1 MALSIVILAAGKG
14 KRMHSRRPKVL
25 QPLAGRPLLAHVLDT
40 ARALAPDTIH
50 VVVGHGAEMV
60 LGECAADDIQWVM
73 QHEQLGTGHAVLQAL
88 PAIADGHTV
97 LILYGDVPL
106 VSLESLRALIAAG
119 HSSPALLAV
128 LLPDPAGYGR
138 VLRDADGRVLGIVE
152 EKDASPAQRA
162 ITEINTGMLA
172 APAELLRRYLP
183 QVGNANAQG
192 EYYLPDI
199 IGLAVAEGLTVQGL
213 PGRLEE
219 ALGVNDRRQLA
230 ELERLL
236 QRRQAQ
242 TLLEQGVTLLDPS
255 RIDIR
260 GQLTC
265 GKDVVIDVNVVCEGR
280 VSLGDGVH
288 IGANCY
294 LRDCELDSEV
304 TVLPFSH
311 LEGAR
316 VGAGARIGPYAR
328 LRPGAE
334 LASDVHIG
342 NFVEIKQAQVG
353 QGSKINHLSY
363 VGDATIGRGVNIGA
377 GTITCNYDGAN
388 KHRTRI
394 EDGAFI
400 GSGTMLVAPI
410 SVGENATIGAGS
422 AIREDA
428 PAGKLTLTGTRQ
440 KIIEGWQRPVKKT
453 KPDT

>member
-1 MALSIVILAAGKG
+1 MALSIVILAAGQG
-14 KRMHSRRPKVL
+14 KRMRSRRPKVL
-25 QPLAGRPLLAHVLDT
+25 QSLAGRPLLAHVLDT
-40 ARALAPDTIH
+40 ARALAPDAIH
-50 VVVGHGAEMV
+50 VVIGHGAEMV

-88 PAIADGHTV
+88 PAIPDGHTV

-106 VSLESLRALIAAG
+106 VSHESLRALIEAA
-119 HSSPALLAV
+119 PALLTV
-128 LLPDPAGYGR
+128 QLPDPKGYGR
-138 VLRDADGRVLGIVE
+138 VLRGADGQVLGIVE
-152 EKDASPAQRA
+152 EKDASFAQRA
-162 ITEINTGMLA
+162 ITEINTGILA
-172 APAELLRRYLP
+172 APVELLRRYLP
-183 QVGNANAQG
+183 QVGKANAQG
-192 EYYLPDI
+192 EYYLPDV
-199 IGLAVAEGLTVQGL
+199 IGLAVAEGLSVQGL

-219 ALGVNDRRQLA
+219 ALGVNDRSQLA

-242 TLLEQGVTLLDPS
+242 ALLDQGVTLLDPA

-260 GQLTC
+260 GQLSC
-265 GKDVVIDVNVVCEGR
+265 GLDVVIDVNVVFEGR

-288 IGANCY
+288 IGANCH

-311 LEGAR
+311 LEGAQ

-328 LRPGAE
+328 LRPGAV
-334 LASDVHIG
+334 LAADVHVG

-363 VGDATIGRGVNIGA
+363 IGDATLGRGVNVGA

-394 EDGAFI
+394 EDDAFI
-400 GSGTMLVAPI
+400 GSGTMLVAPVT
-410 SVGENATIGAGS
+410 VGENATIGAGS

-428 PAGKLTLTGTRQ
+428 PAGKLTLTGVRQ
-440 KIIEGWQRPVKKT
+440 KTIEGWQRPVKK
-453 KPDT
+453 PGA

>member
-40 ARALAPDTIH
+40 ARALAPDAIH

-88 PAIADGHTV
+88 PAIADSHTV

-119 HSSPALLAV
+119 HSSPALLTV
-128 LLPDPAGYGR
+128 VLPDPTGYGR
-138 VLRDADGRVLGIVE
+138 VLRDADGRVLGIIE
-152 EKDASPAQRA
+152 EKDASPAQSA
-162 ITEINTGMLA
+162 IAEINTGMLA
-172 APAELLRRYLP
+172 APTELLRRYLP

-255 RIDIR
+255 RMDIR
-260 GQLTC
+260 GQLIC
-265 GKDVVIDVNVVCEGR
+265 GQDVVIDVNVVCEGR

-294 LRDCELDSEV
+294 LRNCELDSEV

-311 LEGAR
+311 LEGSH

-334 LASDVHIG
+334 LAADVHIG

-363 VGDATIGRGVNIGA
+363 VGDATIGCGVNIGA

-388 KHRTRI
+388 KHHTRI

-410 SVGENATIGAGS
+410 TVGENATIGAGS

-428 PAGKLTLTGTRQ
+428 PAGKLTLTGERQ
-440 KIIEGWQRPVKKT
+440 KTIEGWQRPVKKT

>member
-14 KRMHSRRPKVL
+14 KRMRSRRPKVL

-40 ARALAPDTIH
+40 ARRLAPDAIH

-88 PAIADGHTV
+88 PAIPDGHTV

-106 VSLESLRALIAAG
+106 VSQDSLHALISAARTV
-119 HSSPALLAV
+119 PALLTV
-128 LLPDPAGYGR
+128 QLPDPKGYGR
-138 VLRDADGRVLGIVE
+138 VLRGAGGQVLGIIE

-192 EYYLPDI
+192 EYYLPDVI
-199 IGLAVAEGLTVQGL
+199 SLAAAEGLTVQGL

-219 ALGVNDRRQLA
+219 ALGVNDRGQLA

-242 TLLEQGVTLLDPS
+242 ALLDQGVTLLDPA

-260 GQLTC
+260 GQVSC
-265 GKDVVIDVNVVCEGR
+265 GCDVIIDVNVVFEGR

-288 IGANCY
+288 IGAHCH
-294 LRDCELDSEV
+294 LRDCELASEV
-304 TVLPFSH
+304 IVLPFSH
-311 LEGAR
+311 LEGAK

-328 LRPGAE
+328 LRPGAV
-334 LASDVHIG
+334 LATDVHIG

-363 VGDATIGRGVNIGA
+363 IGDAMVGRGVNIGA

-388 KHRTRI
+388 KHRTQI

-410 SVGENATIGAGS
+410 TVGENATIGAGS
-422 AIREDA
+422 AIRQDA
-428 PAGKLTLTGTRQ
+428 PAGKLTLTGERQ
-440 KIIEGWQRPVKKT
+440 KTIEGWQRPSKKRG
-453 KPDT
+453 P